1 MPLKWIPCS
10 KSGASKSRPRWAA
23 HTCIDN
29 VWEYP
34 PPPRAWNCLFCSF
47 STSPIQYLT
56 CHHLISFEL
65 PDTFLTFLILSLFS
79 IMCNILRL
87 RNLFLFYFFFVSNE
101 KSRAHSRWRSQ
112 PCWEGNRELSCMK
125 ETLLADAC
133 GTVER
138 GGEGMKMRGMERENG
153 LFPFM
158 LFSNSPFAHL
168 PWYTLF
174 APQDFA

>member
-1 MPLKWIPCS
+1 M
-10 KSGASKSRPRWAA
+10 G
-23 HTCIDN
+23 
-29 VWEYP
+29 VP
-34 PPPRAWNCLFCSF
+34 PPPPGLKLSLLFI

-65 PDTFLTFLILSLFS
+65 RDTFLTFLILSLFS
-79 IMCNILRL
+79 ITCNILRL

-101 KSRAHSRWRSQ
+101 KSRAHSRWRSL

-138 GGEGMKMRGMERENG
+138 GGEGMKMRGEWREKMG
-153 LFPFM
+153 FSLSCFSLIRHLHIFHDTPCLPPKILHKHCLLF
-158 LFSNSPFAHL
+158 LL
-168 PWYTLF
+168 ELL
-174 APQDFA
+174 